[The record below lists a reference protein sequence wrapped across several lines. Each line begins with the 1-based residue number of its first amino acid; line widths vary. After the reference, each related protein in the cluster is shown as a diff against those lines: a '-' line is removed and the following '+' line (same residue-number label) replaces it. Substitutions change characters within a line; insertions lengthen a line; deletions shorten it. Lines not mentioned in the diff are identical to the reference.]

1 MSLWKPLALVS
12 TSAFVLLIGYQ
23 AASAHAASP
32 TGTTVAGQPNME
44 AALGHLQAARA
55 SLQAAEHNKGG
66 WRAAALASTDNAIV
80 ETKRGIAFA
89 GN

>member
-1 MSLWKPLALVS
+1 MSPWKPVALFS
-12 TSAFVLLIGYQ
+12 TSAFVLLVGYQ
-23 AASAHAASP
+23 VASACAAPRSD
-32 TGTTVAGQPNME
+32 TFVAGQPNME

-80 ETKRGIAFA
+80 ETKRGMAFA
-89 GN
+89 DK